1 MSYTW
6 ADFVKEVTKK
16 YPKAKPEKVI
26 KFIRTQYGGPSKESN
41 YNVLR
46 SSWAMNVVAV
56 IYKRVHL
63 PKNKKYKL
71 RRVIRNWVDTEDYRS
86 FYDLIH
92 GPLKKSFTDNTV
104 EKHVRN
110 INDIWISPKGK
121 YFRKILSENNGL
133 YPIKYMPKIK

>member
-1 MSYTW
+1 MSYTC
-6 ADFVKEVTKK
+6 ADFVKEVKKK
-16 YPKAKPEKVI
+16 YPKAKPESVI

-46 SSWAMNVVAV
+46 SSWSMNVVAV
-56 IYKRVHL
+56 IYKRVQ
-63 PKNKKYKL
+63 KNKKHPL
-71 RRVIRNWVDTEDYRS
+71 RRVIRNWVDSSDYRS
-86 FYDLIH
+86 FYNLIH
-92 GPLKKSFTDNTV
+92 GPLKKTFTDNTV

>member
-1 MSYTW
+1 M
-6 ADFVKEVTKK
+6 
-16 YPKAKPEKVI
+16 
-26 KFIRTQYGGPSKESN
+26 
-41 YNVLR
+41 LR

-63 PKNKKYKL
+63 PENKKHKL

-92 GPLKKSFTDNTV
+92 GPLKKSYTDNTV

-121 YFRKILSENNGL
+121 YFRKILSENNDL
-133 YPIKYMPKIK
+133 YPIKYMPKLK

>member
-6 ADFVKEVTKK
+6 ADFVKEVKKK
-16 YPKAKPEKVI
+16 YPKAKPESVI

-46 SSWAMNVVAV
+46 SSWSMNVVAI
-56 IYKRVHL
+56 IYQRVQ
-63 PKNKKYKL
+63 KNKKQPL
-71 RRVIRNWVDTEDYRS
+71 RRVIRNWVDRKDYRD
-86 FYDLIH
+86 FYNLIH
-92 GPLKKSFTDNTV
+92 CPMKKTFTDNTV

-121 YFRKILSENNGL
+121 YFRKVLSENNGL

>member
-6 ADFVKEVTKK
+6 ADFVKEVKKK
-16 YPKAKPEKVI
+16 YPKAKPEKII

-46 SSWAMNVVAV
+46 SSWSMNVVAI
-56 IYKRVHL
+56 IYQRVQ
-63 PKNKKYKL
+63 KNKKQPL
-71 RRVIRNWVDTEDYRS
+71 RRVIRNWVDRKDYRDL
-86 FYDLIH
+86 YNLIH
-92 GPLKKSFTDNTV
+92 GPMNKTFTDNTV

-110 INDIWISPKGK
+110 LNDIWISPKGK

>member
-6 ADFVKEVTKK
+6 ADFVKEVKKK

-46 SSWAMNVVAV
+46 SSWSMNVVAI
-56 IYKRVHL
+56 IYQRVQ
-63 PKNKKYKL
+63 KNKKQPL
-71 RRVIRNWVDTEDYRS
+71 RRVIRNWVDRKDYRDL
-86 FYDLIH
+86 YNLIH
-92 GPLKKSFTDNTV
+92 GPMNKTFTDNTV

-110 INDIWISPKGK
+110 LNDIWISPKGK

>member
-92 GPLKKSFTDNTV
+92 GPLNLAITNQCF
-104 EKHVRN
+104 
-110 INDIWISPKGK
+110 
-121 YFRKILSENNGL
+121 
-133 YPIKYMPKIK
+133 